1 MSAITTPFPGAG
13 SLPYRGKVGM
23 VCLIIAES
31 AIFTIF
37 VVAYLFYIG
46 KSLTGPTPQQVLEA
60 PIFFTICLLSSS
72 LTVHFAGR
80 ALERDK
86 RGAFLILWSLTIL
99 LGGLFLYGT
108 GREWHRLIYEH
119 GLTISTN
126 LFGTTYYSLVG
137 LHAFHVTAGL
147 VMLSIVLIF
156 ALAGRVGADQFR
168 RVEVPAPTAW
178 PFVLAF
184 GFTLLFTGLLT
195 SVSVS
200 VLGTVLALAGCVG
213 WFKEVFPRQHEE
225 VVPIVPGDLRITTE
239 RRVVERLPVAAD
251 QVRAWLPV
259 ETYPISAGVKGG
271 LAGSVAMAV
280 LACAYGVLKAG
291 SIWYPINLLAA
302 AVYYQSLKMGPAQLY
317 SFHADSFLIALG
329 LHALVSTLVGVLY
342 GAMLPMFA
350 RRPIVLGGLIAPVLW
365 SGLIYTMLGLLNPL
379 LESRIDWYWFVASQV
394 AFGLVAGLVVVRQ
407 SRMLTREN
415 LPFAMRA
422 GVEAPG
428 IMSPRGSGEKHP

>member
-1 MSAITTPFPGAG
+1 MATLVSAEQIGQ
-13 SLPYRGKVGM
+13 SLR
-23 VCLIIAES
+23 
-31 AIFTIF
+31 
-37 VVAYLFYIG
+37 
-46 KSLTGPTPQQVLEA
+46 A
-60 PIFFTICLLSSS
+60 P
-72 LTVHFAGR
+72 
-80 ALERDK
+80 
-86 RGAFLILWSLTIL
+86 
-99 LGGLFLYGT
+99 
-108 GREWHRLIYEH
+108 REI
-119 GLTISTN
+119 
-126 LFGTTYYSLVG
+126 
-137 LHAFHVTAGL
+137 
-147 VMLSIVLIF
+147 
-156 ALAGRVGADQFR
+156 D
-168 RVEVPAPTAW
+168 VPAPGAW
-178 PFVLAF
+178 PFVLAV

-200 VLGTVLALAGCVG
+200 VLGAVLALAGCVG
-213 WFKEVFPRQHEE
+213 WFKEVLPHEHEE
-225 VVPIVPGDLRITTE
+225 VVPIVGDDVRATTE
-239 RRVVERLPVAAD
+239 RRVVERLPIAAD

-259 ETYPISAGVKGG
+259 QTYPISAGVKGG

-302 AVYYQSLKMGPAQLY
+302 GIYAQSLKMGPAQLY
-317 SFHADSFLIALG
+317 SFHWDSFLIALG

-379 LESRIDWYWFVASQV
+379 LESHIDWYWFVASQV

-428 IMSPRGSGEKHP
+428 IMPRESGEKNL